1 MVPGPSEDLAA
12 RGTLAA
18 PATLTAPLR
27 TLLLITAAMF
37 TAFGAVLFVAPTW
50 AAPRF
55 PFEASPFAVMTAGS
69 WFLGGAFLAWK
80 AVRDERWS
88 IVYPGV
94 IYVAALP
101 ILEAGVFIMHLGDA
115 QGSVVTWSYA
125 TVLAVGV
132 VTAVAAGV
140 EGARLRAERAE
151 PVGRPV
157 AIWVRVI
164 TGLFLA
170 FDLRI
175 AIPLL
180 LGITRGG
187 RIWPGE
193 LPLPVARAFGAFYLS
208 IALAVLPLLVAKR
221 TGPILWLMPGAIFGA
236 VVITA
241 PAIVYLELFDFDHEP
256 GGLVYIGTYVVVF
269 VVASVVL
276 AIHRR
281 AGSSEGS
288 GLHETV

>member
-1 MVPGPSEDLAA
+1 MLS
-12 RGTLAA
+12 
-18 PATLTAPLR
+18 APLR
-27 TLLLITAAMF
+27 TLLLITAAIF
-37 TAFGAVLFVAPTW
+37 AAFGAVLFVAPTW

-69 WFLGGAFLAWK
+69 WFLGGAFLAWWS
-80 AVRDERWS
+80 VRDARWAV
-88 IVYPGV
+88 VYPGI

-101 ILEAGVFIMHLGDA
+101 ILETGVLIAHLDEVES
-115 QGSVVTWSYA
+115 SVVTWSYVA
-125 TVLAVGV
+125 VLAVGV

-140 EGARLRAERAE
+140 EAVRARAEHTQ

-157 AIWVRVI
+157 AVWARVL
-164 TGLFLA
+164 TALFLA

-193 LPLPVARAFGAFYLS
+193 LPLPVARSFGAFYLA
-208 IALAVLPLLVAKR
+208 IAIAVLPLLVARR

-236 VVITA
+236 VVITT
-241 PAIVYLELFDFDHEP
+241 PALVYLELFDFDHEP
-256 GGLVYIGTYVVVF
+256 GGLVYIGTYLVVL

-276 AIHRR
+276 AVNR
-281 AGSSEGS
+281 GNGTSESSR
-288 GLHETV
+288 LHETV

>member
-1 MVPGPSEDLAA
+1 MAARPSEHAA
-12 RGTLAA
+12 TPGALA
-18 PATLTAPLR
+18 PAMLSAPLR
-27 TLLLITAAMF
+27 TLLLITAAIF
-37 TAFGAVLFVAPTW
+37 AAFGAVLFVAPTW

-69 WFLGGAFLAWK
+69 WFLGGAFLAWWS
-80 AVRDERWS
+80 VRDARWAV
-88 IVYPGV
+88 VYPGI

-101 ILEAGVFIMHLGDA
+101 ILETGVLIAHLDEVES
-115 QGSVVTWSYA
+115 SVVTWSYVA
-125 TVLAVGV
+125 VLAVGV

-140 EGARLRAERAE
+140 EAVRARAEHTQ

-157 AIWVRVI
+157 AVWARVL
-164 TGLFLA
+164 TALFLA

-193 LPLPVARAFGAFYLS
+193 LPLPVARSFGAFYLA
-208 IALAVLPLLVAKR
+208 IAIAVLPLLVARR

-236 VVITA
+236 VVITT
-241 PAIVYLELFDFDHEP
+241 PALVYLELFNFDHEP
-256 GGLVYIGTYVVVF
+256 GGLVYIGTYLVVL

-276 AIHRR
+276 AVNR
-281 AGSSEGS
+281 GNGTSESSR
-288 GLHETV
+288 LHETV

>member
-1 MVPGPSEDLAA
+1 MAARPSEHAA
-12 RGTLAA
+12 TPGALA
-18 PATLTAPLR
+18 PAMLSAPLR
-27 TLLLITAAMF
+27 TLLLITAAIF
-37 TAFGAVLFVAPTW
+37 AAFGAVLFVAPTW

-69 WFLGGAFLAWK
+69 WFLGGAFLAWWS
-80 AVRDERWS
+80 VRDARWAV
-88 IVYPGV
+88 VYPGI

-101 ILEAGVFIMHLGDA
+101 ILETGVLIAHLDEVES
-115 QGSVVTWSYA
+115 SVVTWSYVA
-125 TVLAVGV
+125 VLAVGV

-140 EGARLRAERAE
+140 EAVRARAEHTQ

-157 AIWVRVI
+157 AVWARVL
-164 TGLFLA
+164 TALFLA

-193 LPLPVARAFGAFYLS
+193 LPLPVARSFGAFYLA
-208 IALAVLPLLVAKR
+208 IAIAVLPLLVARR

-236 VVITA
+236 VVITT
-241 PAIVYLELFDFDHEP
+241 PALVYLELFDFDHEP
-256 GGLVYIGTYVVVF
+256 GGLVYIGTYLVVL

-276 AIHRR
+276 AVNR
-281 AGSSEGS
+281 GNGTSESSR
-288 GLHETV
+288 LHETV